1 MISTNSLEPSG
12 SRTDHPQRHLGSSQ
26 TITMRSFSSTAT
38 LRQQLRQQMRETRQ
52 KLTVLQQQQAAQHI
66 TEQALK
72 LIEQQQAKNIAIYLA
87 FDGEISTQSLIK
99 QLWQQDKNVYLPVL
113 HPFVRGHLLFLRYL
127 PDTPMKANK
136 FGIFEPHLNVQNVI
150 PLEQLDVIFTPL
162 VAFDKQGNRLGM
174 GGGFYDRT
182 LQHWQQQRFIP
193 VGLAHQCQQVDALP
207 VESWDM
213 PLEQIFVG

>member
-26 TITMRSFSSTAT
+26 TTTMCLFSSTAT

-52 KLTVLQQQQAAQHI
+52 KLTALQQQHAAQRI
-66 TEQALK
+66 TQQALAFIEQHQARNIALYLAVDGEIVTQP
-72 LIEQQQAKNIAIYLA
+72 LIEQ
-87 FDGEISTQSLIK
+87 
-99 QLWQQDKNVYLPVL
+99 LWLQGKNVYLPVL
-113 HPFVRGHLLFLRYL
+113 HPFCKGHLLFLRYL

-136 FGIFEPHLNVQNVI
+136 FGIFEPYLNVQNVI

-182 LQHWQQQRFIP
+182 LQHPQHHFIA
-193 VGLAHQCQQVDALP
+193 VGLAHQCQQVELLP
-207 VESWDM
+207 IESWDI
-213 PLEQIFVG
+213 PLEHILAG

>member
-1 MISTNSLEPSG
+1 M
-12 SRTDHPQRHLGSSQ
+12 Q
-26 TITMRSFSSTAT
+26 TPSSTAQ
-38 LRQQLRQQMRETRQ
+38 LRQQLRQHIRETRQ
-52 KLTVLQQQQAAQHI
+52 NLTALQQQQAAQRI
-66 TEQALK
+66 TQQALSF
-72 LIEQQQAKNIAIYLA
+72 IEQHQARNIALYLA
-87 FDGEISTQSLIK
+87 VDGEIATQPLIE
-99 QLWQQDKNVYLPVL
+99 QLWQQGKNVYLPVL
-113 HPFVRGHLLFLRYL
+113 HPFCKGHLLFLRYL
-127 PDTPMKANK
+127 PDTPMKQNK
-136 FGIFEPHLNVQNVI
+136 YGIFEPHLNVQNVL

-213 PLEQIFVG
+213 PLERIFVG